1 LPGFLTINKSANRA
15 IIKSCNFP
23 KIFTT
28 HCQNSVALIGVGG
41 NVGDC
46 KRRFSRVLVK
56 LKRDKK
62 FKVIATSIIFKNPPF
77 GYLEQADF
85 FNTLF
90 LIDTKMYPMELLEY
104 LQRVENH
111 FGRVREFKDSPRT
124 LDLDIIFYE
133 KRKINKSPKLIIPH
147 PHWRDR
153 ESVTLPLAYLK
164 GLKCL
169 KRVL

>member
-1 LPGFLTINKSANRA
+1 MSGFLTFNKGSSKA

-23 KIFTT
+23 KLFSN
-28 HCQNSVALIGVGG
+28 HCKNSVALIGVGG
-41 NVGDC
+41 NIGDC
-46 KRRFSRVLVK
+46 KRRFNRVLVK
-56 LKRDKK
+56 LKREKK
-62 FKVIATSIIFKNPPF
+62 LKVLATSIIFKNPPF
-77 GYLEQADF
+77 GYLEQANF

-90 LIDTKMYPMELLEY
+90 LIDTKMQPIELLKY
-104 LQRVENH
+104 LQRIENY

-124 LDLDIIFYE
+124 LDLDIILYE
-133 KRKINKSPKLIIPH
+133 KRKINKNPKLIIPH

-153 ESVTLPLAYLK
+153 ESVTLPLEHLK